1 MAVRNL
7 EAVQQLS
14 GLAVRAESRPG
25 RIGPISLG
33 AKQTG
38 ERRAGNPHAAF
49 DVAGIGNVAWS
60 RCCDTRRRKG
70 ETTGNTNI
78 DLNRRAS
85 PRPYLGAPGGAIPPG
100 DSTYPDRLIGRRMSA
115 SAGCRRG
122 PRGQSV
128 GLAARFCLKTRCPR
142 RGALRASDLPASF
155 RATRAV
161 VAPSALARGRGRSAS
176 FNGRARGEGVNLK
189 QDFKRTEGVIR
200 WPSSDG
206 RTARRRQHHRH
217 HG

>member
-1 MAVRNL
+1 MAVRSL

-49 DVAGIGNVAWS
+49 DVAGVGNVAWA

-78 DLNRRAS
+78 DLKRRAS
-85 PRPYLGAPGGAIPPG
+85 PRPYLGAPGGENPPG
-100 DSTYPDRLIGRRMSA
+100 DSTKEKLQGRICFS
-115 SAGCRRG
+115 
-122 PRGQSV
+122 
-128 GLAARFCLKTRCPR
+128 
-142 RGALRASDLPASF
+142 
-155 RATRAV
+155 
-161 VAPSALARGRGRSAS
+161 
-176 FNGRARGEGVNLK
+176 
-189 QDFKRTEGVIR
+189 
-200 WPSSDG
+200 
-206 RTARRRQHHRH
+206 
-217 HG
+217 

>member
-70 ETTGNTNI
+70 ETTGNTNF

-85 PRPYLGAPGGAIPPG
+85 PRPYLGAPGGETPLG
-100 DSTYPDRLIGRRMSA
+100 DSTRARMPTIEPARWKSPRNLTESTAIAKTSRDVPHSPVDPAITAHVPQLPDVSMVSG
-115 SAGCRRG
+115 G
-122 PRGQSV
+122 PLS
-128 GLAARFCLKTRCPR
+128 
-142 RGALRASDLPASF
+142 PASP
-155 RATRAV
+155 T
-161 VAPSALARGRGRSAS
+161 LWQRS
-176 FNGRARGEGVNLK
+176 
-189 QDFKRTEGVIR
+189 T
-200 WPSSDG
+200 
-206 RTARRRQHHRH
+206 
-217 HG
+217 

>member
-14 GLAVRAESRPG
+14 GSAVRAESRLG

-85 PRPYLGAPGGAIPPG
+85 PRPYRANAGSGRHAGYMQSGWLG
-100 DSTYPDRLIGRRMSA
+100 
-115 SAGCRRG
+115 
-122 PRGQSV
+122 
-128 GLAARFCLKTRCPR
+128 
-142 RGALRASDLPASF
+142 
-155 RATRAV
+155 
-161 VAPSALARGRGRSAS
+161 
-176 FNGRARGEGVNLK
+176 
-189 QDFKRTEGVIR
+189 
-200 WPSSDG
+200 
-206 RTARRRQHHRH
+206 
-217 HG
+217 